1 MKARRKK
8 FLTTEELGSR
18 VSTALRRLEAG
29 SPASSSRRETIDLG
43 SSEIACA
50 VADSWAALLKYS
62 DDVRRKLEHE
72 TPTLADNLR
81 RLEGVTRSSAMRKV
95 RP

>member
-8 FLTTEELGSR
+8 FLTVEDLGSR
-18 VSTALRRLEAG
+18 ASAALRRLEAKEDLE
-29 SPASSSRRETIDLG
+29 REILDLG

-62 DDVRRKLEHE
+62 DDVRRKLERE

-81 RLEGVTRSSAMRKV
+81 RLESITRPSAMRKV